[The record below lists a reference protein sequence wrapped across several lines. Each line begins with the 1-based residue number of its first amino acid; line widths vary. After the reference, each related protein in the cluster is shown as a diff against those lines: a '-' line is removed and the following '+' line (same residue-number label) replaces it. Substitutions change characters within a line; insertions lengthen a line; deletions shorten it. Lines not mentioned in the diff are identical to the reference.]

1 MCVRNKKAMTKPK
14 TKAESIVTSATPRRG
29 RIVVYDSVNK
39 PPPRGSKKKE
49 PAPVRTPIR
58 VYHLT
63 DRTNPGEAPRLE
75 VAEEGL
81 EGSFLIPLDAHR
93 LNMHFEGLLG
103 VFKDIELEYLTPDGQ
118 AVVISKAYG
127 EGQYCDAN
135 VTSALLHMFLWYT
148 PKEA

>member
-1 MCVRNKKAMTKPK
+1 MTKPK
-14 TKAESIVTSATPRRG
+14 AKPAASLPNDAPAIAGPRRG
-29 RIVVYDSVNK
+29 RIVVYDSTDK
-39 PPPRGSKKKE
+39 PLPRSRAKSK
-49 PAPVRTPIR
+49 PAPVLVRTPIR

-63 DRTNPGEAPRLE
+63 DRTNPGEGPRLE
-75 VAEEGL
+75 VAEEGVQ
-81 EGSFLIPLDAHR
+81 GSFLIPLDAHR